1 MDEGFEDFVRERGTA
16 LLRIVWLLTG
26 HHAAAEDLLQEALT
40 GLARHWE
47 RGVRSRAARRHMCAE
62 RSTTGRSTGG
72 ADEPCDRGLWVSP
85 PAARPRSGT
94 PTRTPIVASC
104 FATL

>member
-1 MDEGFEDFVRERGTA
+1 MDEDFVRERGTA
-16 LLRIVWLLTG
+16 LLRIAWLLTG
-26 HHAAAEDLLQEALT
+26 HHADAEDLLQEALT

-47 RGVRSRAARRHMCAE
+47 RVSSRGQPEAYVRRALHH
-62 RSTTGRSTGG
+62 GRSTGG

-85 PAARPRSGT
+85 PDARPRSGT